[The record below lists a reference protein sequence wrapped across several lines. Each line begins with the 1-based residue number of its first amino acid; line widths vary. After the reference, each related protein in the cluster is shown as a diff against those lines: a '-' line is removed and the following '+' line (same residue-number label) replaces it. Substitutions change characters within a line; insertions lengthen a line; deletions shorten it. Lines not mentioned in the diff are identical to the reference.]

1 VCVYTFFFLSD
12 LENFLLVDGERSMCG
27 CLWYWYNRFE
37 SYFMKDLQLKD
48 MQHVPLIIRK
58 NNKWLILSQDGY
70 KLAFECNKYIISK
83 YRTFIG
89 KGYEN

>member
-1 VCVYTFFFLSD
+1 
-12 LENFLLVDGERSMCG
+12 
-27 CLWYWYNRFE
+27 
-37 SYFMKDLQLKD
+37 MKDLQLKD